1 MGDVNT
7 SLQSFVSC
15 QYTVPLGTHPATAA
29 DKPGAPGLVKAALAA
44 FKAGSDWLQEL
55 TTVVAASQSPPNAAT
70 VIEFLEETAE
80 SEEAFFE
87 NIIKQD
93 FFDNLPHPIP
103 NLTLDVDGSFD
114 ANIAAQDLFAMKIA
128 EPERYGND
136 SAWWKQLET
145 DANATTFWKMVSVLI
160 SVSHSIFWQLYQTQ
174 NNAPLVAPVPPVLPQ
189 IQAKIDSLMSSKGIP
204 NSALSTQFKTCLAQS
219 MFLLI

>member
-44 FKAGSDWLQEL
+44 FKAGSDWLQDL
-55 TTVVAASQSPPNAAT
+55 TAVVAASQAPPNPAT
-70 VIEFLEETAE
+70 VTAFLQQTETE
-80 SEEAFFE
+80 QDFFDA
-87 NIIKQD
+87 IIKQE

-103 NLTLDVDGSFD
+103 ALTLDIDGSFD
-114 ANIAAQDLFAMKIA
+114 ANISAQDLFGIKNS
-128 EPERYGND
+128 EPERYGDD
-136 SAWWKQLET
+136 SAWYQQLVS
-145 DANATTFWKMVSVLI
+145 DADSTTFWKMVSVLI
-160 SVSHSIFWQLYQTQ
+160 SVSHSIFWQLHQAQ
-174 NNAPLVAPVPPVLPQ
+174 SLAPLVAPVPPLLPQ
-189 IQAKIDSLMSSKGIP
+189 IQAKIDSLMNSKGIP

>member
-55 TTVVAASQSPPNAAT
+55 TVVVAASQTPPNPAT
-70 VIEFLEETAE
+70 VTAFLQNTSTEQD
-80 SEEAFFE
+80 FFDA
-87 NIIKQD
+87 IIKQD

-103 NLTLDVDGSFD
+103 SLSLDIDGSFN
-114 ANIAAQDLFAMKIA
+114 ANIPQQDLFDMKIS
-128 EPERYGND
+128 EPERYGD
-136 SAWWKQLET
+136 ESAWWQQLET

-160 SVSHSIFWQLYQTQ
+160 SVSHSIFWQMHQTQ
-174 NNAPLVAPVPPVLPQ
+174 SLAPLVAPIPPLLPQ
-189 IQAKIDSLMSSKGIP
+189 IQAKIDSLMSGKGIP